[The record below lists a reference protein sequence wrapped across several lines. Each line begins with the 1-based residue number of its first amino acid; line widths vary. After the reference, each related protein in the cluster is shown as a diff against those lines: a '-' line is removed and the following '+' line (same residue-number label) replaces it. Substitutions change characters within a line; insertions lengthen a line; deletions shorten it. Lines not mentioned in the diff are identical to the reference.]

1 MTIRTEYQPPKPGL
15 VLAVDGLTVRFS
27 RGRKA
32 DGDRMLWL
40 VRRDFDLAISHPTLG
55 FLVCLL
61 GRNED
66 VCYPGGQGADY
77 LLGFL
82 AAAVEDGLMPACK
95 AYQLRAPTI
104 RRVR

>member
-15 VLAVDGLTVRFS
+15 VLAVDGLSVRFS

-40 VRRDFDLAISHPTLG
+40 VRREFDLAVSYGWLG

-82 AAAVEDGLMPACK
+82 AAAVEDGLMPACDE
-95 AYQLRAPTI
+95 YGLRRPSV